1 MTAVKNR
8 RSRVIE
14 SRLAALLGRHGYRM
28 DGSVLVSVGVAGFTS
43 DDRVG
48 RFRDV
53 WHAAEWACPVVRDP
67 AFTAELAEITAPAA

>member
-1 MTAVKNR
+1 MLLTVLMISS
-8 RSRVIE
+8 RSF
-14 SRLAALLGRHGYRM
+14 S
-28 DGSVLVSVGVAGFTS
+28 S